1 MRWGFTAPASGPQL
15 AYAEDCLLFFFQSRM
30 YHVHT
35 THTLCRIDR
44 LAELNWSLNF
54 QFLFFLKFTAQLPG
68 NSNNHITTTLILFP
82 LSPLLPP
89 SQILGQKDREK
100 FTSLSVLFFLPSLP
114 VCLRFSSC
122 LFVSACSS
130 LVAVSCP
137 VSVRRISVLLERYKS
152 SSVLPAKTQQ
162 SSFEIQPT
170 ATSVY
175 IEQILAQNHPILNLP
190 SRIITSHP
198 DFAFQ

>member
-1 MRWGFTAPASGPQL
+1 MRWGFTAPGKRPAVSICWGFSTECTMYILHVELIAWQSWIQVWISNFH
-15 AYAEDCLLFFFQSRM
+15 FFF
-30 YHVHT
+30 
-35 THTLCRIDR
+35 
-44 LAELNWSLNF
+44 LNYCPI
-54 QFLFFLKFTAQLPG
+54 AG